1 MRLAGTGPASRGGP
15 LAARLIASLVLIPH
29 SLAPIHHM
37 CGFVCR
43 LDRLDYLVSTR
54 RDRGISYKQALTMP
68 DDEFGE
74 MYAGFKQWRA
84 QRGVNQ

>member
-1 MRLAGTGPASRGGP
+1 
-15 LAARLIASLVLIPH
+15 
-29 SLAPIHHM
+29 M